1 MRDEEREGDEW
12 GGGGG
17 VKGGEGS
24 FVMGLVGCVN
34 ERVQRGK
41 KSNGPCHEKKI
52 GKKRPYVGRHCV
64 ALKFLFSFGR
74 QR

>member
-1 MRDEEREGDEW
+1 MRDEEGEGDEW

-34 ERVQRGK
+34 ERVQRWK
-41 KSNGPCHEKKI
+41 KSNGPCHEKKHRQEAPI
-52 GKKRPYVGRHCV
+52 RWQ
-64 ALKFLFSFGR
+64 ALRGTKIPLFL
-74 QR
+74 